1 MFIIMKAPISHSEG
15 LSRRPN
21 LPRDAIHR
29 PFSCVLVSICP
40 SSIGLVQSKKAR
52 NLPTILLSVGNYIQ
66 LDDRG

>member
-21 LPRDAIHR
+21 LPRDAI
-29 PFSCVLVSICP
+29 CP
-40 SSIGLVQSKKAR
+40 SFIGLVQSKKAR